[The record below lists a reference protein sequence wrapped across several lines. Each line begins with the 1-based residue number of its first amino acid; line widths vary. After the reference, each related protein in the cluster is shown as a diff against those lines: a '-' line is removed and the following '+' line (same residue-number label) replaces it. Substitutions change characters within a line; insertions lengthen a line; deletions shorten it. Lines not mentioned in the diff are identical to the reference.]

1 MDNLENLDNFI
12 EVVKKLSLTAEEFI
26 ENLNFILERLGKE
39 YYEVK

>member
-1 MDNLENLDNFI
+1 MDSLENLDNFI
-12 EVVKKLSLTAEEFI
+12 EAVRKLSLTAEEFI